1 MIIMKNQKQ
10 EKQLRRPF
18 TVMLSPE
25 LKEKMLSEQARIE
38 REEGYRIPLTAVAAR
53 AMERGFS
60 HG

>member
-1 MIIMKNQKQ
+1 MITMKKKQ
-10 EKQLRRPF
+10 EEKPSRRPF

-25 LKEKMLSEQARIE
+25 LKEKMISEQARIE

-60 HG
+60 YE

>member
-1 MIIMKNQKQ
+1 VITMKKKQ
-10 EKQLRRPF
+10 EEKPIRRPF

-25 LKEKMLSEQARIE
+25 LKEKMISEQARIE

-60 HG
+60 YE

>member
-1 MIIMKNQKQ
+1 MKNEKQ

-53 AMERGFS
+53 AMERGFN
-60 HG
+60 HE

>member
-1 MIIMKNQKQ
+1 MITMKNQKQ
-10 EKQLRRPF
+10 EKQSRRPF

-53 AMERGFS
+53 AMERGFN
-60 HG
+60 HE